1 MLHHLFFNEIPE
13 TIWVTINCRFGLN
26 GSVHQ
31 KICTMKRSR
40 LFFPDLEA
48 RFRKVKLERN
58 KMNYLLGGDD
68 HGGEG
73 GVDDPWNPPD

>member
-1 MLHHLFFNEIPE
+1 
-13 TIWVTINCRFGLN
+13 
-26 GSVHQ
+26 
-31 KICTMKRSR
+31 MKRSR

-68 HGGEG
+68 HGGQG
-73 GVDDPWNPPD
+73 GTDDPWNPPD